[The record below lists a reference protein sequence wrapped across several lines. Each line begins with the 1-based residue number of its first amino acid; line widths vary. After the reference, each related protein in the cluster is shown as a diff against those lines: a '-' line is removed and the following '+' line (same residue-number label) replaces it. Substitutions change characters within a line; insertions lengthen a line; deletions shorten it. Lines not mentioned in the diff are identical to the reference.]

1 MPDFDPKEF
10 LFLGPEILLTTLGLL
25 LLLWGAISNT
35 ERQPRQCAWLSLI
48 SLAATAFYVV
58 WLQSTLDGPKRLLAD
73 SFILDGFSFAWKI
86 LVLAS
91 MVLVV
96 LLSQRFV
103 EDAQYRAGEYY
114 SLLLFAATGMMF
126 MASGTSLLTIW
137 ISLELMALSSYI
149 LAGYFKRELKSNEAA
164 LKYFV
169 LGALSS
175 GVMLYGISLIYGGT
189 GTVQLDRISAAIA
202 AGSGDNTLVVV
213 GWVLLAAGLLFK
225 VAAVPFHVWTPDV
238 YVGAPT
244 PITAFL
250 AVASKA
256 ASFAIL
262 VRILYQGLPGLRV
275 DWQMVLA
282 AVAVVTMVWGNLA
295 ALTQDNVKRLLAYSS
310 IAHAGY
316 VLVGVL
322 AINEIGLWAV
332 VYYLVAYSAITLGT
346 FGTVILLERKDY
358 AGETVEDYAGL
369 SGRSPFL
376 AAMML
381 VFMLALTGIPP
392 TGGFVGKFYLFAAAI
407 QGGWTW
413 VAIVGVLMSAVSL
426 YYYFRIVMYMY
437 QRNETATT
445 PAPLREPALVG
456 AIVICF
462 IATLLLGI
470 YPGPFI
476 EFAKSALLPL
486 P

>member
-1 MPDFDPKEF
+1 
-10 LFLGPEILLTTLGLL
+10 
-25 LLLWGAISNT
+25 
-35 ERQPRQCAWLSLI
+35 
-48 SLAATAFYVV
+48 
-58 WLQSTLDGPKRLLAD
+58 
-73 SFILDGFSFAWKI
+73 
-86 LVLAS
+86 
-91 MVLVV
+91 
-96 LLSQRFV
+96 
-103 EDAQYRAGEYY
+103 
-114 SLLLFAATGMMF
+114 
-126 MASGTSLLTIW
+126 
-137 ISLELMALSSYI
+137 
-149 LAGYFKRELKSNEAA
+149 
-164 LKYFV
+164 
-169 LGALSS
+169 
-175 GVMLYGISLIYGGT
+175 
-189 GTVQLDRISAAIA
+189 VQLDRMAAAIA
-202 AGSGDNTLVVV
+202 GGSGSGTLVVV

-244 PITAFL
+244 PVTAFL

-282 AVAVVTMVWGNLA
+282 AVAVITMIWGNLA

-322 AINEIGLWAV
+322 AISEIGMWAV

-346 FGTVILLERKDY
+346 FGTVILLKRKDY
-358 AGETVEDYAGL
+358 AGETCEDYAGL
-369 SGRSPFL
+369 AGRSPFL

-407 QGGWTW
+407 EAGYTW
-413 VAIVGVLMSAVSL
+413 VAVVGVLMSAVSL
-426 YYYFRIVMYMY
+426 YYYFRIVMFMY
-437 QRNETATT
+437 QRVETAST

-456 AIVICF
+456 AIVLCF
-462 IATLLLGI
+462 IATLVLGI

-476 EFAKSALLPL
+476 EFAKSAVLPL